1 MTARRDDVFRR
12 HGFEWHR
19 RWVGGGGGLY
29 VWRTADG
36 RLEAW
41 AIGWTVNAKGEPE
54 QEYRA
59 TVDGALVG
67 IAGKLRDVMDR
78 AAVAAGRRRA
88 A

>member
-1 MTARRDDVFRR
+1 MPRSDDTFQRN
-12 HGFEWHR
+12 GFTWIR
-19 RWVGGGGGLY
+19 RWVGDNGGLY
-29 VWRTADG
+29 VWRTECG

-41 AIGWTVNAKGEPE
+41 AIGWSVNAKGEPE

-59 TVDGALVG
+59 TVDGELVG

-78 AAVAAGRRRA
+78 ATSAAGRRRA